1 MVGGARPPRR
11 GAGAA
16 GSGGLL
22 CQGMERGRPQALR
35 RQPAA
40 PGRRLGGFRESAGSA
55 AAARLGHPSMLTGTL
70 WAGQGFPWRGCG
82 GRGGQ
87 ELHSGCPGAC
97 SRPPPPR
104 ARRPPRARC
113 NACGRPSRRGAR
125 VRVIGLTGDAAPAG
139 VQPPPQGNIIYPCGY
154 MGGAKDRVSA
164 VCTFE
169 EHEVSL
175 SSATGIAQIEKDK
188 EFQLEQEQL
197 CLQLGNML
205 SDEAM
210 DHVKKMCGPGYTLE
224 NGKPVPIE
232 PEEEGSTTAK
242 GPGFFIQPNSLTP
255 GTGVEGYFGDNAKL
269 PEDDVAYI
277 CKVGVAICSRT
288 IDAAHPPAAYPA
300 LSACASFPFVLP
312 LRTPQGFRPSG
323 GPDMRVPPLQFVEDD
338 QAEIKSACIQYFLQ
352 FFKAMDEDGKG
363 VLVGDAFKTVIGK
376 LEEDMPMEA
385 KEVWALSCLRL
396 RANHASPDDD
406 MQLPGPSWP
415 FT

>member
-1 MVGGARPPRR
+1 MAKVFRGEAAEGAEVKSFIR
-11 GAGAA
+11 
-16 GSGGLL
+16 
-22 CQGMERGRPQALR
+22 
-35 RQPAA
+35 
-40 PGRRLGGFRESAGSA
+40 
-55 AAARLGHPSMLTGTL
+55 
-70 WAGQGFPWRGCG
+70 
-82 GRGGQ
+82 
-87 ELHSGCPGAC
+87 
-97 SRPPPPR
+97 
-104 ARRPPRARC
+104 
-113 NACGRPSRRGAR
+113 
-125 VRVIGLTGDAAPAG
+125 DA
-139 VQPPPQGNIIYPCGY
+139 QGNIIYPCGY

-277 CKVGVAICSRT
+277 CK
-288 IDAAHPPAAYPA
+288 
-300 LSACASFPFVLP
+300 
-312 LRTPQGFRPSG
+312 
-323 GPDMRVPPLQFVEDD
+323 FVEDD

-385 KEVWALSCLRL
+385 KEAPWMTPLAAKLIEEAGESGTIDYLL
-396 RANHASPDDD
+396 QIH
-406 MQLPGPSWP
+406 
-415 FT
+415 